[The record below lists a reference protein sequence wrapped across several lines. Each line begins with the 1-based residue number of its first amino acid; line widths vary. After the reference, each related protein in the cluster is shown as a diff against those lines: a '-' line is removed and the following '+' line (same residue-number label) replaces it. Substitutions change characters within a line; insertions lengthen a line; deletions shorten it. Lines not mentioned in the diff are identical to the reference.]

1 MALELEIASELSD
14 EEFLKDLVGQILPKV
29 QEAVDRKTT
38 QVVENIND
46 DPNILPIGGN
56 IEQQQSSGL
65 NLVKDLCTK
74 LESMNSGP
82 IDLKNVDYNCLERVL
97 AFMQRRGE
105 NWNDE
110 IKRIN
115 EIKSNNTDH

>member
-1 MALELEIASELSD
+1 MAVELEIARESSD
-14 EEFLKDLVGQILPKV
+14 EEYLKELVGQILPRV

-38 QVVENIND
+38 QVVEDKND

-56 IEQQQSSGL
+56 IERQQSSGL
-65 NLVKDLCTK
+65 NLIKDLCTK

-82 IDLKNVDYNCLERVL
+82 IDLKSVDYGCLERVL
-97 AFMQRRGE
+97 GFMQRRGE
-105 NWNDE
+105 DWNDE

-115 EIKSNNTDH
+115 EIRSKNH